1 VPGLT
6 GPLITLPNGFT
17 PLRSSSNNSSSS
29 SDEASTTSAVADRLT
44 AANPDLAAVDFEYEE
59 GHQPFA
65 DALIFEPMPYRS
77 AAADGCTHVVTLR
90 TRPDGSQ
97 VSCASCIAATCC
109 CCERCSDRHLPVL
122 AFVRDSRV
130 LDVM

>member
-17 PLRSSSNNSSSS
+17 PLRSTSNSSSSSS

-44 AANPDLAAVDFEYEE
+44 AANPALAAVDFEYEE

-77 AAADGCTHVVTLR
+77 AAADGCTHVITLR

-97 VSCASCIAATCC
+97 VRRASCPVRKRCGVCYKLAAIVAPA
-109 CCERCSDRHLPVL
+109 LL
-122 AFVRDSRV
+122 SRK
-130 LDVM
+130 L

>member
-1 VPGLT
+1 MNATAMPSATQLLLLLHYTLQLVPGLT

-17 PLRSSSNNSSSS
+17 PLRSSSNSSSSSS
-29 SDEASTTSAVADRLT
+29 SDEATTTSAVADRLT
-44 AANPDLAAVDFEYEE
+44 ADNPALAAVDFEYEE

-97 VSCASCIAATCC
+97 VSLASY
-109 CCERCSDRHLPVL
+109 V
-122 AFVRDSRV
+122 
-130 LDVM
+130 

>member
-1 VPGLT
+1 MNYYHYTLQLVPGLT

-17 PLRSSSNNSSSS
+17 PLRSSSNSNNSSSS
-29 SDEASTTSAVADRLT
+29 SSSSTDEAAATTSAVADRLT
-44 AANPDLAAVDFEYEE
+44 AANPALAAVDFEYEE

-77 AAADGCTHVVTLR
+77 AAADGCTHVITLR

-97 VSCASCIAATCC
+97 VS
-109 CCERCSDRHLPVL
+109 
-122 AFVRDSRV
+122 
-130 LDVM
+130 